1 MIAQGQVNLA
11 VLPGQEPEEVGLAVG
26 GVLCPEGPD
35 RGAAPA
41 ELGGAHAVHPAEGAA
56 LLRAEAGVEAV
67 LTQGLSRLLRVKDI
81 AAIPAEGHGAVLPH
95 QTGDGMR
102 KGKLGQVAQGGNVA
116 QIALLRD
123 ARPID
128 LQALDKIAVHGNPLF
143 LRYAIKFL
151 EYITP
156 LFICIGINAYGKQ
169 AGNRPESLRGAHC
182 LCA

>member
-1 MIAQGQVNLA
+1 MRIIGGKPEIA
-11 VLPGQEPEEVGLAVG
+11 
-26 GVLCPEGPD
+26 
-35 RGAAPA
+35 R
-41 ELGGAHAVHPAEGAA
+41 AA
-56 LLRAEAGVEAV
+56 LGVKARSHGNS
-67 LTQGLSRLLRVKDI
+67 LQQGGFAR
-81 AAIPAEGHGAVLPH
+81 AVLPH

-128 LQALDKIAVHGNPLF
+128 LQALDKIAVHGNLLF

-156 LFICIGINAYGKQ
+156 LFICIEYY
-169 AGNRPESLRGAHC
+169 
-182 LCA
+182 

>member
-1 MIAQGQVNLA
+1 MK
-11 VLPGQEPEEVGLAVG
+11 GLAAVAGQGAAAEGRPVQLVQIAG
-26 GVLCPEGPD
+26 GVVEALRPEKIAVPGRDGPD
-35 RGAAPA
+35 
-41 ELGGAHAVHPAEGAA
+41 EGEV
-56 LLRAEAGVEAV
+56 LVQVRLRAGGGELKVPGPALGVEA
-67 LTQGLSRLLRVKDI
+67 RRH
-81 AAIPAEGHGAVLPH
+81 GHGLQQGGFARAVLPH

-128 LQALDKIAVHGNPLF
+128 LQALDKIAVHGNLLF
-143 LRYAIKFL
+143 LRYAIKCL

-156 LFICIGINAYGKQ
+156 LFICIGINAYDKQ